1 MDALMKLIE
10 ALIFAQ
16 KKAGRLGLALGIAG
30 LAFGVLLAAAAE
42 ERTIWTFILLPAL
55 GTFIGTGIAW
65 LLVTLARVARR
76 LSGTFRK
83 ENQS

>member
-1 MDALMKLIE
+1 MDALLKLIE
-10 ALIFAQ
+10 ALIFAR

-42 ERTIWTFILLPAL
+42 KRTIWTFILLPGARDVHRNRHCV
-55 GTFIGTGIAW
+55 
-65 LLVTLARVARR
+65 VTRHARSRR
-76 LSGTFRK
+76 ASVSDTFRK